1 MNYAK
6 EVNYYLGVN
15 FFKAPIYSNEE
26 LKKII
31 GVNLSELRHL
41 WLFSSK
47 NHFKEAVEKLIHNGV
62 KIDFEKAN
70 RVKEG

>member
-1 MNYAK
+1 MRLHK
-6 EVNYYLGVN
+6 EANYYLGAN
-15 FFKAPIYSNEE
+15 FLKAPIYFNEE

-31 GVNLSELRHL
+31 GVDLAELRHL
-41 WLFSSK
+41 WIFSSK

-70 RVKEG
+70 KVKGE

>member
-1 MNYAK
+1 MNYKNQVNRYLEAK
-6 EVNYYLGVN
+6 
-15 FFKAPIYSNEE
+15 FIKTPIYSDKE
-26 LKKII
+26 LRELI

-70 RVKEG
+70 EIKGE

>member
-1 MNYAK
+1 MNYKNQVNRYLEAK
-6 EVNYYLGVN
+6 
-15 FFKAPIYSNEE
+15 FIKTPIYSNKE
-26 LKKII
+26 LRELI

-47 NHFKEAVEKLIHNGV
+47 NHFKEAVEKLIHNDV

-70 RVKEG
+70 EVKEG